1 MQHTSETQKAVE
13 PSETVETTGET
24 TGAAGS
30 EREARRGVTPG
41 SGRRLTIMLALIAS
55 LLVSGARGETTALIV
70 LLLLILLHEA
80 GHFAVARAMRM
91 RVEEFFVGFG
101 PVVWSYARNGIE
113 YGIKSLPLGGYV
125 KIAGMSANDLDHPE
139 GYQRSGRWK
148 KLAVVAAGPATN
160 IAIALAVAFCA
171 LFFVGLPKSSNVVE
185 RVDLRLGAAAAG
197 IRPGDEIVSIGGRDV
212 LDWSDV
218 GETVQ
223 ALGANETVDVI
234 VIRNGRPYQYDVKIL
249 ADAGQPRI
257 GVGAKT
263 VHEPL
268 GFLESARGSV
278 TAVGNVAASS
288 LRGLVALGAGLGN
301 FLGGLTGAEVDPNNR
316 PLSPIGAVQIG
327 AQIGGEGLFSAL
339 ELVMV
344 YSTFLAIFNLLP
356 ILPLDGGRIAVVIYE
371 AVASAVRRKRVEVRA
386 ETMAR
391 IGFGFTMFL
400 LFIGVVAIIL
410 DITQPVLQ

>member
-1 MQHTSETQKAVE
+1 MQHAPETQKAME
-13 PSETVETTGET
+13 SGET
-24 TGAAGS
+24 NEKTDGRETRQGA
-30 EREARRGVTPG
+30 TPG
-41 SGRRLTIMLALIAS
+41 SGRRLAIMLALIAS
-55 LLVSGARGETTALIV
+55 LLVSGARGETVALIV
-70 LLLLILLHEA
+70 LLLLVLLHEA
-80 GHFAVARAMRM
+80 GHFAAARAMGM

-125 KIAGMSANDLDHPE
+125 KIAGMSADDLDHPK
-139 GYQRSGRWK
+139 GYQRAGRWR

-160 IAIALAVAFCA
+160 IAIALLVAFCA
-171 LFFVGLPKSSNVVE
+171 LFFVGLPKSSNIVE
-185 RVDLRLGAAAAG
+185 RIDLRLGAAAAG
-197 IRPGDEIVSIGGRDV
+197 IQPGDEIIAIGGRDV

-218 GETVQ
+218 GETVL
-223 ALGANETVDVI
+223 ALGVNETVEI
-234 VIRNGRPYQYDVKIL
+234 VVMRGGRVYKYDVKIL

-268 GFLESARGSV
+268 GFIESAYGSV
-278 TAVGNVAASS
+278 IAVGNVVTNS
-288 LRGLVALGAGLGN
+288 LRGLVDLGAGLGN
-301 FLGGLTGAEVDPNNR
+301 FLGGLTGAEVDPKNR

-327 AQIGGEGLFSAL
+327 AQIGGEGLFRAL

-356 ILPLDGGRIAVVIYE
+356 VLPLDGGRIAIVIYE
-371 AVASAVRRKRVEVRA
+371 AAASAVQRKKVEVRP

-391 IGFGFTMFL
+391 IGFAFTVFI
-400 LFIGVVAIIL
+400 LFIGLVAIIL